1 MFSITYTESKEYQ
14 NELIKKAAI
23 ERLLKTASRT
33 QKKHFSLRQIIQK
46 LSSPQIR
53 TSGAFEFDTL

>member
-23 ERLLKTASRT
+23 ERLLKTASRNQT
-33 QKKHFSLRQIIQK
+33 KHFSLR
-46 LSSPQIR
+46 
-53 TSGAFEFDTL
+53 